1 VVGGCLALKPAP
13 ALNIFF
19 LTDLCFDLFVHFLI
33 YYKKQF
39 RGIFVKKRDYGK
51 KIIIK
56 SLKW

>member
-39 RGIFVKKRDYGK
+39 RGIFVKKK
-51 KIIIK
+51 KIMVK
-56 SLKW
+56 K